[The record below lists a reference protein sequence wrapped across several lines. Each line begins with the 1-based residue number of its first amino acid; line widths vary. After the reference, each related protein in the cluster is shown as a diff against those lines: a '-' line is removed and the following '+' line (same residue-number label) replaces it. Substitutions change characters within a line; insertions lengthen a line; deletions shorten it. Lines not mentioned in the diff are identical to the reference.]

1 MTAAEYRAACL
12 ALGVSP
18 TYGAPR
24 LLGISAVTAARYSCG
39 SSPVPEPIARLLD
52 TLLELDVTKRIA
64 EAS

>member
-18 TYGAPR
+18 TYGAPK

-39 SSPVPEPIARLLD
+39 ASPVPKPIARLLE
-52 TLLELDVTKRIA
+52 TLLKIRNLKEETKIP
-64 EAS
+64 